1 MKKKGNVGGIFC
13 LLGEKKSL
21 GGKMW
26 AVKYSSLYH
35 LKYGG
40 GYRNEKKYYTR
51 DISGLKIFNQT
62 GISTKCHTSS
72 NRLLRKLFVD
82 AC

>member
-1 MKKKGNVGGIFC
+1 M
-13 LLGEKKSL
+13 LGEKKI

-26 AVKYSSLYH
+26 AVKYGSLHH
-35 LKYGG
+35 LKYGR

-62 GISTKCHTSS
+62 GISTKHHTSS